1 MFMNSESKIDQIRI
15 AQIFYLDRINFK
27 LIQNVRQI
35 LKIRLNGNLS
45 GMRTIEYIEQNCSSF
60 GIHKKHFFSAR
71 DQSVLKDF
79 KSLRSKI
86 D

>member
-27 LIQNVRQI
+27 LNQNVRQI

-45 GMRTIEYIEQNCSSF
+45 GMRTTEYIEQNCSSF

-71 DQSVLKDF
+71 DQSVLEDF

>member
-27 LIQNVRQI
+27 LNQNVRQI

-45 GMRTIEYIEQNCSSF
+45 GMRTTEYIEQNCSSF
-60 GIHKKHFFSAR
+60 GIHKKHFSVR
-71 DQSVLKDF
+71 DISPF
-79 KSLRSKI
+79 
-86 D
+86 